1 MNPWTNS
8 FLIIESAFQS
18 KVNINNKNPGTM
30 ILVEVQDEEEEI
42 SIQKK
47 EAKIKT
53 FSEEGHNQEIF
64 YIRKIKRIVEYVV
77 TKIIL

>member
-1 MNPWTNS
+1 
-8 FLIIESAFQS
+8 
-18 KVNINNKNPGTM
+18 M